1 MNGLYSLDE
10 LTHSIIDE
18 YKLPYSGGQE
28 EFATYRQR
36 VYREVVKLKL
46 VDSAV
51 KRVNP
56 DTKRKCMYFTEQH
69 RQRILSEKTLYDYV
83 RANSS
88 SEQIR
93 NEPRFKEIQQQ
104 IRIRRENYIEQ
115 LYDLNN
121 EEDVNPN
128 DPAIS
133 DDDFRAAKCQLML
146 EALFHLFF
154 TPINDS
160 LLRHDLDRNL
170 KKDDLGLQIEDM
182 DAERRL
188 SHPEGNYYS
197 RKADS

>member
-10 LTHSIIDE
+10 LTKSIINE
-18 YKLPYSGGQE
+18 YKLPYSE
-28 EFATYRQR
+28 DDDTFAVYRQR
-36 VYREVVKLKL
+36 IYREVVKLKL

-69 RQRILSEKTLYDYV
+69 RQRILTEKTLYDYV

-88 SEQIR
+88 SEEIR
-93 NEPRFKEIQQQ
+93 NEPRYKEVQRQ
-104 IRIRRENYIEQ
+104 ISERREAYIEH
-115 LYDLNN
+115 LSSLNN
-121 EEDVNPN
+121 DEDINPN

-133 DDDFRAAKCQLML
+133 DSDFRSAKCQLML
-146 EALFHLFF
+146 EALFQLYF

-160 LLRHDLDRNL
+160 LLRNDLDRVL

-182 DAERRL
+182 EAERRL
-188 SHPEGNYYS
+188 EHPEGNYYS
-197 RKADS
+197 RIP

>member
-10 LTHSIIDE
+10 LTKSIIDE
-18 YKLPYSGGQE
+18 YKLPYSGGRE

-36 VYREVVKLKL
+36 IYREVVKLRL

-56 DTKRKCMYFTEQH
+56 ETKRKCMYFTEQH
-69 RQRILSEKTLYDYV
+69 RQRILSERTLYDYV

-88 SEQIR
+88 SEHIR
-93 NEPRFKEIQQQ
+93 SEPRYKEIQQQ

-115 LYDLNN
+115 LSDLNN

-133 DDDFRAAKCQLML
+133 DDDFRSAKLHMML
-146 EALFHLFF
+146 EALFHLYF

-160 LLRHDLDRNL
+160 LLRNDLDRIL
-170 KKDDLGLQIEDM
+170 KKDDLGLMVEDI

-188 SHPEGNYYS
+188 SHPEDNYFS
-197 RKADS
+197 RRKT